1 MTPYWYSTLS
11 SMQDKDT
18 GNKPT
23 ATLMQNRDR
32 GKLRKVSVLTEVL
45 HTLAALLAN

>member
-18 GNKPT
+18 CNKPT
-23 ATLMQNRDR
+23 GTLMQNRGR
-32 GKLRKVSVLTEVL
+32 GKQGKGSVLTEML
-45 HTLAALLAN
+45 HTLSALLAN